1 MTDNHSDKDELVLP
15 PPEES
20 HEEDA
25 KENRKKAT
33 RELIIIGVVL
43 FFIFVVF
50 LPQFIDYGQVV
61 DSLAQLTLAQ
71 VVLLSV
77 MGIVYT
83 WFSAGVYNVLIPG
96 LGWWNG
102 WKAWAASNSIAFVAP
117 PGADLAI
124 RFGMYRTAGISGEAA
139 GAGIILSW
147 FFTTGYKLIVPIIAI
162 AWVVIAEGVD
172 DDLVITLTAIGL
184 AAVVGGVGLTFL
196 ILYRESVA
204 LKIGQMGQRWYN
216 GMAGGK
222 WKFPEAE
229 GLGVKLVDFRAQAI
243 GTVRSRWF
251 PAIVVTLT
259 AQAVFFVMLV
269 ISMRIMGV
277 TAEQASVSIIFDA
290 YAVGLLLS
298 MIPIFPGG
306 LGVVEL
312 AYVGVIVGTSGNSE
326 LAAAVTAGAFVHRIF
341 SWLVPIIVGLF
352 PLAAWRRDMVKK
364 QEQAD
369 SGADGAGSDSDE
381 ARGMG

>member
-1 MTDNHSDKDELVLP
+1 MNNDQQDNDELLLP
-15 PPEES
+15 AIES
-20 HEEDA
+20 SPEEDA
-25 KENRKKAT
+25 KENKKKAG
-33 RELIIIGVVL
+33 RELIIVGVVL

-61 DSLAQLTLAQ
+61 DSIAQLTFAQ
-71 VVLLSV
+71 VALLSV
-77 MGIVYT
+77 MGVAYM
-83 WFSAGVYNVLIPG
+83 WFSAGVYNTLIPG
-96 LGWWNG
+96 LAWWDG

-139 GAGIILSW
+139 GAGIVLSW

-162 AWVVIAEGVD
+162 AWIVIAEGVND
-172 DDLVITLTAIGL
+172 ELVITVTAIGL
-184 AAVVGGVGLTFL
+184 AAVIGGVGLTFL
-196 ILYRESVA
+196 IIYRESVA
-204 LKIGQMGQRWYN
+204 LKIGEVGQRWYN

-243 GTVRSRWF
+243 GTVRTRWF
-251 PAIVVTLT
+251 PATVVTLT
-259 AQAVFFVMLV
+259 AQIVFFVMLV
-269 ISMRIMGV
+269 ISLRTMGV
-277 TAEQASVSIIFDA
+277 TEDQASISLIFDA

-306 LGVVEL
+306 LGVVEV

-341 SWLVPIIVGLF
+341 SWLLPIVIGLI
-352 PLAAWRRDMVKK
+352 PLAFWRKNMVKH
-364 QEQAD
+364 
-369 SGADGAGSDSDE
+369 GE
-381 ARGMG
+381 ARENEPEVAGPDQG

>member
-1 MTDNHSDKDELVLP
+1 MNDDRNENDELLLP
-15 PPEES
+15 PIES
-20 HEEDA
+20 SPEEDA
-25 KENRKKAT
+25 KENRKKAG
-33 RELIIIGVVL
+33 RELIIVGVVL

-61 DSLAQLTLAQ
+61 DSIAQLTLTQ
-71 VVLLSV
+71 VALLSV
-77 MGIVYT
+77 MGLAYM
-83 WFSAGVYNVLIPG
+83 WFSAGVYNTLIPG
-96 LGWWNG
+96 LGWWDG

-139 GAGIILSW
+139 GAGIVLSW

-162 AWVVIAEGVD
+162 SWVVIAEGIND
-172 DDLVITLTAIGL
+172 ELVVTLTAVGL

-196 ILYRESVA
+196 IIYRESVA
-204 LKIGQMGQRWYN
+204 LKIGETGQRWYN

-229 GLGVKLVDFRAQAI
+229 GLGIKLVDFRAQAI
-243 GTVRSRWF
+243 GTVQSRWL
-251 PAIVVTLT
+251 PATAVTLT
-259 AQAVFFVMLV
+259 AQLVFFVMLV
-269 ISMRIMGV
+269 ISLRFMGV
-277 TAEQASVSIIFDA
+277 TEDQASISIIFDA

-306 LGVVEL
+306 LGVVEV

-341 SWLVPIIVGLF
+341 SWLLPIVIGLI
-352 PLAAWRRDMVKK
+352 PLAYWRKNMVKQSK
-364 QEQAD
+364 AIGTEPEA
-369 SGADGAGSDSDE
+369 AGPDE
-381 ARGMG
+381 G

>member
-1 MTDNHSDKDELVLP
+1 MNDDQHDNDELLLP
-15 PPEES
+15 AIES
-20 HEEDA
+20 SPEEDA
-25 KENRKKAT
+25 KENKKKAG
-33 RELIIIGVVL
+33 RELIIVGVVL

-61 DSLAQLTLAQ
+61 DSIAQLTFAQ
-71 VVLLSV
+71 VALLSV
-77 MGIVYT
+77 MGVAYM
-83 WFSAGVYNVLIPG
+83 WFSAGVYNTLIPG
-96 LGWWNG
+96 LAWWDG

-139 GAGIILSW
+139 GAGIVLSW

-162 AWVVIAEGVD
+162 AWIVIAEGVND
-172 DDLVITLTAIGL
+172 ELVITVTAIGL
-184 AAVVGGVGLTFL
+184 AAVIGGVGLTFL
-196 ILYRESVA
+196 IIYRESVA
-204 LKIGQMGQRWYN
+204 LKIGEVGQRWYN

-243 GTVRSRWF
+243 GTVRTRWF

-259 AQAVFFVMLV
+259 AQVVFFVMLV
-269 ISMRIMGV
+269 ISLRTMGV
-277 TAEQASVSIIFDA
+277 TEDQASISLIFDA

-306 LGVVEL
+306 LGVVEI

-341 SWLVPIIVGLF
+341 SWLLPIVIGLI
-352 PLAAWRRDMVKK
+352 PLAFWRKNMVK
-364 QEQAD
+364 QGEA
-369 SGADGAGSDSDE
+369 SENEPEVAGPDE
-381 ARGMG
+381 G

>member
-1 MTDNHSDKDELVLP
+1 MTGSRSEDELALP
-15 PPEES
+15 SPEHTPEA
-20 HEEDA
+20 DA
-25 KENRKKAT
+25 KENRKKAI
-33 RELIIIGVVL
+33 RELGIIGAVL

-61 DSLAQLTLAQ
+61 DSLAQLTIGQ

-77 MGIVYT
+77 MGLVFT

-96 LGWWNG
+96 LAWWNG

-162 AWVVIAEGVD
+162 AWIVVAEGIQDEV
-172 DDLVITLTAIGL
+172 VVTITAIGV

-196 ILYRESVA
+196 ILYRENVA
-204 LKIGQMGQRWYN
+204 LRIGEMGQRWYN

-229 GLGVKLVDFRAQAI
+229 GLGVKLVDFRGQAI
-243 GTVRSRWF
+243 GTVRTRWF
-251 PAIVVTLT
+251 PAVVVTLT
-259 AQAVFFVMLV
+259 AQAVFFIMLV
-269 ISMRIMGV
+269 ISMRAMGV
-277 TAEQASVSIIFDA
+277 TDEQASVSLIFDA

-341 SWLVPIIVGLF
+341 SWLVPIIVGLI
-352 PLAAWRRDMVKK
+352 PLAAWRRDMVKN
-364 QEQAD
+364 QDDTTEAE
-369 SGADGAGSDSDE
+369 SGEGDSDE
-381 ARGMG
+381 A